1 MSLTGGGDSE
11 GWGGSSTGGAMR
23 SVNEEEEDNDA
34 EDLPL
39 SDLATEALVSQH
51 IHTKRERGEAFTL

>member
-1 MSLTGGGDSE
+1 
-11 GWGGSSTGGAMR
+11 MR

-39 SDLATEALVSQH
+39 SDLATEALVSSTR
-51 IHTKRERGEAFTL
+51 TKRERGE

>member
-1 MSLTGGGDSE
+1 
-11 GWGGSSTGGAMR
+11 MR